1 MLFPQSEHRD
11 YVCVRLYRQLK
22 GRIPSAKTEPFRA
35 ASLGIANAFTQ
46 VTLRISHRQML
57 LLQMPNVP
65 IGIATSRKCCQDKLD
80 VSPKENS
87 FKDVGQ
93 TLLPCVE
100 VYLYRVC
107 DHRSQRLNGVIARR
121 HRLSDCD
128 DFGCGHPKASVSGR
142 ASFPMILACDH
153 PKALLSNRWR
163 SSDCAEALA
172 VVGDNGVT
180 VKSYN
185 HFVIM
190 AIKKRPVCDLF
201 FTVPI
206 IKYYYL
212 LCCNS
217 SINRCQFLYS

>member
-11 YVCVRLYRQLK
+11 YVCVRLYRVLK
-22 GRIPSAKTEPFRA
+22 DCIPSAKTVPFRA
-35 ASLGIANAFTQ
+35 ASLGIAIALTQ
-46 VTLRISHRQML
+46 VTLHISRRQML

-65 IGIATSRKCCQDKLD
+65 IGIATSRKCCRDKLD

-100 VYLYRVC
+100 VYLYRLY
-107 DHRSQRLNGVIARR
+107 DHHSQRLNGVIARR
-121 HRLSDCD
+121 HRLSDYD
-128 DFGCGHPKASVSGR
+128 GFGCGHPEASVSDR

-180 VKSYN
+180 CADY
-185 HFVIM
+185 
-190 AIKKRPVCDLF
+190 R
-201 FTVPI
+201 
-206 IKYYYL
+206 
-212 LCCNS
+212 
-217 SINRCQFLYS
+217 

>member
-1 MLFPQSEHRD
+1 MLFPQSDHRD
-11 YVCVRLYRQLK
+11 YVCVRLYRVLK
-22 GRIPSAKTEPFRA
+22 DRIPSAKTVPFRA
-35 ASLGIANAFTQ
+35 ASLGIANRSYASDAAH
-46 VTLRISHRQML
+46 IPS
-57 LLQMPNVP
+57 PNAALADAT
-65 IGIATSRKCCQDKLD
+65 IASGIAESRKCCRDKLD

-142 ASFPMILACDH
+142 ASFPMILAYDH

-172 VVGDNGVT
+172 VVRDNGVT
-180 VKSYN
+180 
-185 HFVIM
+185 
-190 AIKKRPVCDLF
+190 PEE
-201 FTVPI
+201 
-206 IKYYYL
+206 
-212 LCCNS
+212 
-217 SINRCQFLYS
+217 